1 MIPQQLINSP
11 SQWIKEEGPE
21 ANIVFSSRVR
31 LARNIQDFVF
41 PPWASNSELK
51 KASAEI
57 LEAAGKSK
65 YFKGSS
71 VIDMKKLSFLERKFL
86 LERHLIS
93 DEFMKPAEYR
103 FLLTT
108 KGEIISL
115 MINEEDHLRLQSI
128 LSGLQLIEAWKL
140 SDEVDN
146 DLEEYLNYAFS
157 SQRGYLTS
165 CPTNV
170 GTGMRASCMIH
181 LPSLVATNRIRDVL
195 KSVSQLG
202 LITRGLYGE
211 GTSSQGDLFQISN
224 QVTLCLEE
232 EQILNSVER
241 VTRRVVEEERRA
253 REVLLK
259 NSSAKIKDGIG
270 RAYGI
275 LTNAYLITSEEA
287 LQLLSKIRLG
297 IGLGLLPGLKI
308 GVLNELFILIKPAQ
322 IQMREEKSLNSFS
335 RDQIRAKIIKEKLK
349 QGLSE

>member
-1 MIPQQLINSP
+1 MIFQQMINSP
-11 SQWIKEEGPE
+11 SQWVREEGPE

-31 LARNIQDFVF
+31 LARDIQDFIF

-51 KASAEI
+51 KASAKI
-57 LEAAGKSK
+57 LEAVHKSK
-65 YFKGSS
+65 YFEGSS
-71 VIDMKKLSFLERKFL
+71 VIDMKELSFLERKFL

-93 DEFMKPAEYR
+93 DEFMKPAECR
-103 FLLTT
+103 FLVTT

-128 LSGLQLIEAWKL
+128 LSGLQLVEAWKL

-146 DLEEYLNYAFS
+146 DLEEYLNYVFS
-157 SQRGYLTS
+157 SRRGYLTS

-195 KSVSQLG
+195 KRVSQLG
-202 LITRGLYGE
+202 LVTRGLYGE
-211 GTSSQGDLFQISN
+211 GTSSWGDLFQISN
-224 QVTLCLEE
+224 QVTLGLEE
-232 EQILNSVER
+232 KQILDSVER

-253 REVLLK
+253 RETLLK
-259 NSSAKIKDGIG
+259 SSSAKIKDEIG
-270 RAYGI
+270 RACGI

-297 IGLGLLPGLKI
+297 IGLGLLSGLKI
-308 GVLNELFILIKPAQ
+308 GVLNELFILIGPAQ
-322 IQMREEKSLNSFS
+322 IQIREEKSLNSFS
-335 RDQIRAKIIKEKLK
+335 RDQVRAKIIKEKLK
-349 QGLSE
+349 QGLLE